1 MEEKS
6 PIFKADEVFWSVD
19 CYLFP
24 LRCFCFGFSFLWI
37 MWKKEHKYAMVDLDC
52 NWNNSNS
59 CKYNSDFNWVLFK
72 RIKIFIRYTYT
83 NVQVYCYS
91 NNQKN
96 HQCLPVVLLG
106 LGYYLDLEECGFG
119 LLCVAALGIFA
130 AMSPVMKKL
139 KLLCLKKDTRENNV
153 ATTSNA

>member
-1 MEEKS
+1 M
-6 PIFKADEVFWSVD
+6 
-19 CYLFP
+19 
-24 LRCFCFGFSFLWI
+24 
-37 MWKKEHKYAMVDLDC
+37 
-52 NWNNSNS
+52 
-59 CKYNSDFNWVLFK
+59 
-72 RIKIFIRYTYT
+72 KIFFRYTYT

-119 LLCVAALGIFA
+119 LLCVTALGIFA

-139 KLLCLKKDTRENNV
+139 KLLCLKKDSRENNV
-153 ATTSNA
+153 ATTSNASAANRVTYFPEKMKM